1 MDIEVV
7 KDKALGL
14 YPTGG
19 GCCDVRVTITVDP
32 NQSAENQRRAVVHEV
47 IEAYFPLMPHDKICD
62 LEEAVCGAIEQ
73 WESLGDK

>member
-19 GCCDVRVTITVDP
+19 GCCEVRAVVTVDP
-32 NQSAENQRRAVVHEV
+32 GQSPENQRRAVVHEV
-47 IEAYFPLMPHDKICD
+47 LEAYFPLMPHDKICE
-62 LEEAVCGAIEQ
+62 LEEGICDAIEQ
-73 WESLGDK
+73 WETIGA